1 MFDINNL
8 NLDHFKVLID
18 NETIDINPPKVKA
31 LKKIMSLTS
40 VNDET
45 AIDGLVSAVHMIIN
59 SNKQDKKVSIEFIED
74 NFDIGMLNAFMNEY
88 FKWVKNINSNP
99 N

>member
-1 MFDINNL
+1 
-8 NLDHFKVLID
+8 
-18 NETIDINPPKVKA
+18 
-31 LKKIMSLTS
+31 
-40 VNDET
+40 
-45 AIDGLVSAVHMIIN
+45 MIIN